1 MLHFFFEEKHMKAYF
16 LFYFSF
22 IDVISFNNNYMAF
35 IQFTLNVQIFSSQ
48 KTIKIHVLQ
57 IESSVDLSRFA

>member
-1 MLHFFFEEKHMKAYF
+1 MKAYF

-22 IDVISFNNNYMAF
+22 IDVISFINNYMAF

-48 KTIKIHVLQ
+48 KAIKTHVLQ
-57 IESSVDLSRFA
+57 IESSVDLSRS